1 MMSPQNTGVLGKQQ
15 HINTGKLHYRQ
26 IKGYPFYI
34 TKNLDSYIFL
44 TLVPWALRISATIPV
59 VKTTGP
65 TPYSSEIIVHSVCK
79 MSQTLGLNQGQ
90 FCCPGDIWQRKPGNI
105 LEGFPGGS
113 LVKYPPANEGDTGD
127 VGSIPGSGK
136 SPGGGNGNP
145 LQYSCLENPK
155 DRGAWWTTVRGITE
169 LDTTQHTRGDRCLL
183 SQLHVCRGVSAT
195 VTYWLEARCCSVTQ
209 LCLTLCDP
217 MDCNM
222 PGMLPNTLQ
231 GKGQAHNQGIP
242 APRCQQG
249 AG

>member
-113 LVKYPPANEGDTGD
+113 LVKNPPANEGDTGD
-127 VGSIPGSGK
+127 VGSIPGLGK
-136 SPGGGNGNP
+136 WQSLEEEMATHSSILAWRIPRTEEPGG
-145 LQYSCLENPK
+145 LQSV
-155 DRGAWWTTVRGITE
+155 GSQSWI
-169 LDTTQHTRGDRCLL
+169 QL
-183 SQLHVCRGVSAT
+183 STHAGTGVC
-195 VTYWLEARCCSVTQ
+195 C
-209 LCLTLCDP
+209 
-217 MDCNM
+217 
-222 PGMLPNTLQ
+222 
-231 GKGQAHNQGIP
+231 HNCMCVG
-242 APRCQQG
+242 G
-249 AG
+249 